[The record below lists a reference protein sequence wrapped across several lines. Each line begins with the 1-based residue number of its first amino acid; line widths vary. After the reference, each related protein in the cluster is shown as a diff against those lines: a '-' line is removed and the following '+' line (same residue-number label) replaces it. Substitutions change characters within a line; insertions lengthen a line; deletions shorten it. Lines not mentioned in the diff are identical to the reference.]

1 METVL
6 SLDEQ
11 QSEPSV
17 ETPADPSVETPEPNE
32 KQTEPEPEPE
42 PEPEESQKPDEKG
55 SGYWDADEM
64 LSQHFE
70 QPVRFVTY
78 RGLKDLDVKRVKMYT
93 IWGKDAKGGWRKMTK
108 LHVLFAFPKE
118 KMPDLKPHIKVRA
131 PLKAENLQPIETV
144 AERYSVDDEL
154 LEQAKDN
161 KSNVTIVTRAGYV
174 LNGSIQQFG
183 KYVLYMR
190 IGENMVIVYRHGLYE
205 LTVDEQPEDAS

>member
-17 ETPADPSVETPEPNE
+17 ETPAEPSVETPEPNE

-42 PEPEESQKPDEKG
+42 PEESQKPEKG

-64 LSQHFE
+64 LTQHFE

-78 RGLKDLDVKRVKMYT
+78 RGLMDLDVKRVKMYT
-93 IWGKDAKGGWRKMTK
+93 IWGEDAKGGWRKMTK

-154 LEQAKDN
+154 LEQARDN